1 MRGNVSFQPSSM
13 MLSAIL
19 CYATWSIRGFAPQ
32 DALQSAKRA
41 ILDLLEDA
49 CACSAC
55 AFPRPLFNTP
65 RRLQVVQRGRSL
77 PSIHASFSIQS
88 FPRIIILHST
98 YFLRERGITSR
109 HKSFTSWHCC
119 QKHLSQP
126 HLKSIHEPNI
136 KHPAYYLDS
145 DLRPY

>member
-55 AFPRPLFNTP
+55 AFPHPLFNTP

-77 PSIHASFSIQS
+77 PSIQS
-88 FPRIIILHST
+88 FPRIMILRST

-109 HKSFTSWHCC
+109 HKSFTSWTVA
-119 QKHLSQP
+119 
-126 HLKSIHEPNI
+126 KSTSPSPTS
-136 KHPAYYLDS
+136 KDS
-145 DLRPY
+145 RTQHQTSRLLFRFRSSSILI